1 MLEHSR
7 EDDKPSHSHRDC
19 SGRERVWLEKD
30 RKAAASATR
39 HPFCVICGTVRD
51 LGWPKAKPLGYYLN
65 GVAVL
70 KEYLERSSPRQ
81 KLAQVQS
88 HLITTRLAARPEF
101 EDPYGTPGHAQLEAY
116 VDIVRSVRKDLD
128 DELILRLLPGVRR
141 RARKEPADEVLSSK
155 IMSLGAVSAGF
166 ANRTALKR
174 KETISGGKGDRR

>member
-1 MLEHSR
+1 MLEQSR
-7 EDDKPSHSHRDC
+7 ESEKPSHSHRDC
-19 SGRERVWLEKD
+19 SGRERVWLEKEQ
-30 RKAAASATR
+30 RAAASATR

-65 GVAVL
+65 GVAAL
-70 KEYLERSSPRQ
+70 KEYLERSSPGP

-88 HLITTRLAARPEF
+88 HLITTRLAKRPEF

-141 RARKEPADEVLSSK
+141 RSRKDTEVDDPLK
-155 IMSLGAVSAGF
+155 IVPLGAVSAGF
-166 ANRTALKR
+166 AKR
-174 KETISGGKGDRR
+174 STLTRKATTPGGKGDRR

>member
-1 MLEHSR
+1 MLEQSR
-7 EDDKPSHSHRDC
+7 ESEDQSHSHRDC
-19 SGRERVWLEKD
+19 SGRERVWLEKEQ
-30 RKAAASATR
+30 RAAASATR

-65 GVAVL
+65 GVAAL

-116 VDIVRSVRKDLD
+116 INIVRSVRKDLD
-128 DELILRLLPGVRR
+128 DELILRLLSGTRR
-141 RARKEPADEVLSSK
+141 RSRQEPTAADAPPK
-155 IMSLGAVSAGF
+155 IVSLGAVSAGF
-166 ANRTALKR
+166 ANRSKLTR
-174 KETISGGKGDRR
+174 KDTTPGGKGDRR

>member
-1 MLEHSR
+1 MLEQSR
-7 EDDKPSHSHRDC
+7 ESEKPSHSHRDC
-19 SGRERVWLEKD
+19 SGRERVWLEKE

-39 HPFCVICGTVRD
+39 HPFCVICGTVRN

-65 GVAVL
+65 GVAAL

-88 HLITTRLAARPEF
+88 HLITTRLAGRPEF

-128 DELILRLLPGVRR
+128 DELILRLLPGTRR
-141 RARKEPADEVLSSK
+141 HSRKEPTEADAPPK
-155 IMSLGAVSAGF
+155 IVPLGAVSAGF
-166 ANRTALKR
+166 ANRSSLTR
-174 KETISGGKGDRR
+174 KATTPGGKGDRR